1 MQSTTTTATDTV
13 TAFCLRGTEAMM
25 TGRLLARAGSSLKRF
40 SRLSVRSVLQ
50 QRAADS
56 IAKPPTAHLSM
67 TTANLRT
74 TLTASPFHRLDTTVS
89 PLCTVWDQCRLS
101 STQVESNDSSETKES
116 KKPFDLLKDQFEEQL
131 QARLKKKP
139 TVTVMNAFKECDDF
153 QTFEAK
159 YRSKY
164 ENFFD
169 ALLQHVDRRLPNSIA
184 GDSFSFLCV
193 FINL

>member
-1 MQSTTTTATDTV
+1 
-13 TAFCLRGTEAMM
+13 M
-25 TGRLLARAGSSLKRF
+25 TGRLLARAGSSLKQF
-40 SRLSVRSVLQ
+40 VRLLVRPVVQ
-50 QRAADS
+50 QRAS
-56 IAKPPTAHLSM
+56 HSTVKPRTAQLWMPTAN
-67 TTANLRT
+67 NLRT
-74 TLTASPFHRLDTTVS
+74 TLTVSPFRRLGATVS
-89 PLCTVWDQCRLS
+89 PLCTVLDQCRLS
-101 STQVESNDSSETKES
+101 STQVESNDSSETKEP
-116 KKPFDLLKDQFEEQL
+116 KVPFDLLKDQFEEQL